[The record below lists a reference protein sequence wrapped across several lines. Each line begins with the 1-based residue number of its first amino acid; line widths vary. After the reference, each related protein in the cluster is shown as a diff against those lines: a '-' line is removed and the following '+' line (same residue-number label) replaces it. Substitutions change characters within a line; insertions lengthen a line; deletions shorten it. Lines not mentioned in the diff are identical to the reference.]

1 MITRA
6 LWLCFYLQRDDIS
19 SFDENAR
26 GKDNFHE
33 LSVSFFTNFWQL
45 MEAEVRDIYDSKLF
59 SVHNFLCRCTACSVS
74 AREYSDRLSI
84 VYIRKGNFQFKVF
97 RNDLDVYHG
106 LFLIN
111 KPGHEFRV
119 GHVHELP
126 DECTIFAVPQER
138 LPLIEE
144 QGAAYTWF
152 FSNPDLKSI
161 LIPATPG
168 TEYLHHE
175 IFRLLHTPRVP
186 RLLVDSLIGELLGRV
201 LVTPGGRSMRK
212 EITEKQ
218 KRHYLP
224 GIEATK
230 EFIHAHFT
238 EDLGLVQLAQISNL
252 SPFHFTRLFSKMTST
267 TPYQYMLRVRLEQ
280 ARLQLLNTSMSV
292 TEVAFSSGFNSL
304 EHFSAAYK
312 KMYGCSPAAARR

>member
-1 MITRA
+1 M
-6 LWLCFYLQRDDIS
+6 D
-19 SFDENAR
+19 
-26 GKDNFHE
+26 
-33 LSVSFFTNFWQL
+33 
-45 MEAEVRDIYDSKLF
+45 AEIKDIYDAGVF

-74 AREYSDRLSI
+74 AREYSSRLSI

-111 KPGHEFRV
+111 KPGHEYRV
-119 GHVHELP
+119 GHVHDLP
-126 DECTIFAVPQER
+126 DECTIFAIPTER
-138 LPLIEE
+138 LALIEE
-144 QGAAYTWF
+144 QAAAYRWF
-152 FSNPDLKSI
+152 FDNPDLKSM

-168 TEYLHHE
+168 TEFLHHQ

-186 RLLVDSLIGELLGRV
+186 RLWVDSLISELLVRV
-201 LVTPGGRSMRK
+201 LATPGGKLMQT
-212 EITEKQ
+212 ELTEKQ

-230 EFIHAHFT
+230 EYIHTHFT
-238 EDLGLVQLAQISNL
+238 EDLSLASLAHISHL
-252 SPFHFTRLFSKMTST
+252 SPFHFTRLFSKITSS

-280 ARLQLLNTSMSV
+280 AKMQLLHTSLPV
-292 TEVAFSSGFNSL
+292 TDIAYASGFNSL

-312 KMYGCSPAAARR
+312 KMYGCSPAAARI